1 MPVVDEK
8 PVDSTAGSDGG
19 KFCLSRIDWP
29 RAAWVGVALY
39 ASWALRDFLRDGLP
53 LDFDAHSHLSRA
65 GFVERAFAA
74 GQYPAWANDWYGGYR
89 LLEFYSPLWYWL
101 SAATSLVLRNLVL
114 AVKLVVWGTQ
124 VCSVLLLF
132 AFVKRVTVRTL
143 PSVLAAVLLIHS
155 AERGMLFGVVGNY
168 PSTLLYLTIPAL
180 LLLVWGCSEGK
191 IASRRLFAGQ
201 SLMLGVMIGGHFA
214 NAILVLPAIFAFE
227 VTRIAQATTG
237 PRDKVKAFI
246 AVGGSIAAALALLAF
261 ALVPAMLHLDR
272 ASLVLEQANL
282 TTDRI
287 SLEPLLVAAGI
298 VPGGFTH
305 LFVRD
310 HGTFWM
316 ALGILAGLVSLSRA
330 YRKWLPLFAGFC
342 VNLLTIT
349 LVDERAAI
357 GLAFFLYPLCALA
370 FDEVSQRAKAVGL
383 RGATLAIPVA
393 GVAVAIAFPVDV
405 LMPRYVPASNFNVYG
420 SIPDSATRSRTFDV
434 SPTTISLDGFYGPS
448 SFSPYLSGRAI
459 PFGAYPQ
466 GASPATQ
473 IRLALM
479 SMLVGE
485 LSGPR
490 PALSDDALDV
500 LYLDHVQF
508 LVDRGRSP
516 ATSRLQLATDIGEP
530 LTPELLRLRHASPA
544 LFTTQLAPLPDWI
557 RAAGAREHSP
567 RLLGVLEQTWQKD
580 RLDWARSRSLDPL
593 FRTSNRQDWKGLLP
607 LLRAMEL
614 DRAEARATR
623 VFVDELL
630 PSKGPSSSGPAS
642 FAVLSHLEEPS
653 RARIVARASQSGY
666 VRLSYARDPDQTV
679 SLDGE
684 LAETTADSL
693 GGAITLAFPAGTH
706 SIEVRAPAPILQTRY
721 LWLSL
726 FLVLLLATVLV
737 REWRATSLPGRRRVP
752 RA

>member
-19 KFCLSRIDWP
+19 KFRLSRIDWP

-101 SAATSLVLRNLVL
+101 SAATSLLLRDLIL
-114 AVKLVVWGTQ
+114 SVKLVVWAAQ
-124 VCSVLLLF
+124 VSSVVLLF
-132 AFVKRVTVRTL
+132 AFVKRITARTL
-143 PSVLAAVLLIHS
+143 PAVLAAVLLIHS
-155 AERGMLFGVVGNY
+155 AERGMIFGVVGNY
-168 PSTLLYLTIPAL
+168 PSTLLYISIPAL
-180 LLLVWGCSEGK
+180 LLLAWGCAEGK
-191 IASRRLFAGQ
+191 IAPRRLFAGQ
-201 SLMLGVMIGGHFA
+201 SLLLGAMLAAHFA
-214 NAILVLPAIFAFE
+214 NALLVLPAILAFE
-227 VTRIAQATTG
+227 VTRIAQAASG
-237 PRDKVKAFI
+237 PRDKAKAFI
-246 AVGGSIAAALALLAF
+246 AIGGSLAIALALVAF
-261 ALVPAMLHLDR
+261 ALVPAVLDLDR
-272 ASLVLEQANL
+272 ASLVLDRTAL
-282 TTDRI
+282 TVDRV
-287 SLEPLLVAAGI
+287 SLEPLLIAAGI
-298 VPGGFTH
+298 VPAGYTH
-305 LFVRD
+305 LFLRD

-316 ALGILAGLVSLSRA
+316 ALGILAGITSLSRA
-330 YRKWLPLFAGFC
+330 YRKWLPLFAGLC
-342 VNLLTIT
+342 VNLATVV
-349 LVDERAAI
+349 LVNERAAI
-357 GLAFFLYPLCALA
+357 GLAFFLYPLCAVA
-370 FDEVSQRAKAVGL
+370 VDAVSERARALGL
-383 RGATLAIPVA
+383 RRAQLAIPAA
-393 GVAVAIAFPVDV
+393 GIAVAIAFPVEV
-405 LMPRYVPASNFNVYG
+405 PPPRYMPASRFDVYR

-434 SPTTISLDGFYGPS
+434 SPTTISFDGFYGPS
-448 SFSPYLSGRAI
+448 SFSPLLSGRAI

-479 SMLVGE
+479 SMLVEE

-490 PALSDDALDV
+490 PAISDDALDV

-516 ATSRLQLATDIGEP
+516 ATSRLQLENGVGDP
-530 LTPELLRLRHASPA
+530 LKPELVRLRYASPA
-544 LFTTQLAPLPDWI
+544 FFAPRLAPLPDWI
-557 RAAGAREHSP
+557 LAAGAREHSP

-580 RLDWARSRSLDPL
+580 QLDWARSRSLDPL
-593 FRTSNRQDWKGLLP
+593 FRTSDRQDWKGFLP

-630 PSKGPSSSGPAS
+630 PPKGPSSTGPAS

-653 RARIVARASQSGY
+653 RARMVARASQSGY

-684 LAETTADSL
+684 VVETTADSL

-706 SIEVRAPAPILQTRY
+706 SIEILAPAPILQTRY

-726 FLVLLLATVLV
+726 SLVLLLAWVLV
-737 REWRATSLPGRRRVP
+737 CERRATTLSGQRRVP

>member
-8 PVDSTAGSDGG
+8 PVDSTAGSNGRE
-19 KFCLSRIDWP
+19 FWLARIDWP
-29 RAAWVGVALY
+29 RVAWIGVALY
-39 ASWALRDFLRDGLP
+39 ASWALRDFLQDGLP

-65 GFVERAFAA
+65 GFVERAFTA
-74 GQYPAWANDWYGGYR
+74 GQYPAWVNDWYGGYR
-89 LLEFYSPLWYWL
+89 LLEFYSPIWYWL
-101 SAATSLVLRNLVL
+101 SAATSLLLRDLVL
-114 AVKLVVWGTQ
+114 SVKLVVWAAQ
-124 VCSVLLLF
+124 VFSVLLLF
-132 AFVKRVTVRTL
+132 AFVKRITSRTL
-143 PSVLAAVLLIHS
+143 PAVLAAALLIHS
-155 AERGMLFGVVGNY
+155 AERGMVFGVVGNY

-180 LLLVWGCSEGK
+180 LLLAWGCSEGK
-191 IASRRLFAGQ
+191 IAPRRLFAGQ
-201 SLMLGVMIGGHFA
+201 SLLLGAMLAAHLA
-214 NAILVLPAIFAFE
+214 NAILVLPAILAFE
-227 VTRIAQATTG
+227 VTRIAQTASA
-237 PRDKVKAFI
+237 PRDKAKAFI
-246 AVGGSIAAALALLAF
+246 TVGGSLATALALVAF
-261 ALVPAMLHLDR
+261 ALVPAVLHLDR
-272 ASLVLEQANL
+272 ASLVLDRATL
-282 TTDRI
+282 APDRI
-287 SLEPLLVAAGI
+287 SLEPLLVAAGF

-305 LFVRD
+305 LFLRD

-316 ALGILAGLVSLSRA
+316 ALGILAGLVSLSRP
-330 YRKWLPLFAGFC
+330 YRYGLPLFAGLC
-342 VNLLTIT
+342 ASLATIT
-349 LVDERAAI
+349 LVDERAGI
-357 GLAFFLYPLCALA
+357 GMAFFLYPLCALA
-370 FDEVSQRAKAVGL
+370 FDWLSQRARAVGR
-383 RGATLAIPVA
+383 RGATLAIPAA
-393 GVAVAIAFPVDV
+393 GVAIAIAFPPEV
-405 LMPRYVPASNFNVYG
+405 LLPRYMPASSFDVYR

-466 GASPATQ
+466 GALPATQ
-473 IRLALM
+473 VRLALM

-490 PALSDDALDV
+490 PAISDDALDV

-516 ATSRLQLATDIGEP
+516 ATSRLRLENSVGEP
-530 LTPELLRLRHASPA
+530 LTPELLRLRYASPA
-544 LFTTQLAPLPDWI
+544 FFAPQLAPLPDWV

-567 RLLGVLEQTWQKD
+567 RLLGVLEQTWQED
-580 RLDWARSRSLDPL
+580 QLDWARSRSLDPL
-593 FRTSNRQDWKGLLP
+593 FRTSDRQDWKGFLP

-614 DRAEARATR
+614 DRIEARAAR

-630 PSKGPSSSGPAS
+630 PPKGPSPSGPVS

-706 SIEVRAPAPILQTRY
+706 TIEVRAPAPILQTRY

-726 FLVLLLATVLV
+726 FLVLLLAAVLV
-737 REWRATSLPGRRRVP
+737 SERRATRLPGRRRAP